1 MKFRTSVRDCRN
13 GAEMKMDIFGDCQ
26 IYFSWVALKQILVD
40 ANFKFR
46 KRKSRSQSGACY
58 SDGGLWATEE
68 SRRRLKGGGLIVA
81 ACATL
86 PNLSKLTNVFVKI

>member
-1 MKFRTSVRDCRN
+1 MRDCRN

-46 KRKSRSQSGACY
+46 KREKRNHRAV
-58 SDGGLWATEE
+58 LATRTEDCG
-68 SRRRLKGGGLIVA
+68 RLKSPVGDSRVGG
-81 ACATL
+81 
-86 PNLSKLTNVFVKI
+86 